1 MHMRSIQYSPAPQLN
16 VSFTNETEVT
26 QLRVSRNTTSTS
38 GALVRKATP
47 TRPPKEPP
55 TPPALQAPTTAAA
68 AVAPA
73 PAPAEPSQITGLG
86 KALHDASSAVTPSV
100 ADAALP
106 KQLLNATPPDVYSCH
121 DAGEAYAAAYL
132 TRKEPFLKHT
142 YGVNPRQHME
152 TGGTVF
158 RRQLVAYK
166 TVDMFDFGVEHLSW
180 LERRLSMQT
189 LSKSAKNVA
198 MAELVAVLKERE
210 ARLRASP
217 SRHDPRVSNDV
228 MVIMPFF
235 SGGSGDAGHS
245 VPELRQLYLNVT
257 FWSFHRHIKDISVC
271 VCTENDA
278 EWLRGNGLPWVE
290 IILENCHINVTDK
303 DTGKIYDKFKPSL
316 LGVLTSRAAQRR
328 MSTGKWK
335 HPYLFYTESDQVL
348 FLRSLAGLLSLAS
361 SNRYVAPHRML
372 PMPTMQTFQ
381 LLPRAFGLVDRHA
394 TLELKRNERNVIS
407 AADEYQ
413 LSCCFDRGECR
424 TRSHWKPWLKQTNE
438 FNLVKVEDSFPMV
451 SGEGNFL
458 RMEFRTC
465 EAHSTLVSCP

>member
-1 MHMRSIQYSPAPQLN
+1 MRSIQYSLAPQLN
-16 VSFTNETEVT
+16 VSFTNETGMKI
-26 QLRVSRNTTSTS
+26 LRSRNTTSTIGVS
-38 GALVRKATP
+38 ARKATP
-47 TRPPKEPP
+47 PIPSKPPPPLSPPPLRPSS
-55 TPPALQAPTTAAA
+55 PPAKEAA
-68 AVAPA
+68 
-73 PAPAEPSQITGLG
+73 GLG
-86 KALHDASSAVTPSV
+86 AALREASSAATPPV

-106 KQLLNATPPDVYSCH
+106 TQFLNATPPDVYSCH

-189 LSKSAKNVA
+189 LSKPAKKVA

-210 ARLRASP
+210 ARLRGSP

-271 VCTENDA
+271 VCTDNDA
-278 EWLRGNGLPWVE
+278 EWLRGNGLPWAE
-290 IILENCHINVTDK
+290 IILENCHIDVTDK
-303 DTGKIYDKFKPSL
+303 DTGKTYDKFKPSL
-316 LGVLTSRAAQRR
+316 LGVLTSRAAQHR

-348 FLRSLAGLLSLAS
+348 FLRSLAGLLALAS

-372 PMPTMQTFQ
+372 PMPTTQTFQ
-381 LLPRAFGLVDRHA
+381 QLPRAFGLVDRHA
-394 TLELKRNERNVIS
+394 TLELRRNERNVIS

-438 FNLVKVEDSFPMV
+438 FDLV
-451 SGEGNFL
+451 
-458 RMEFRTC
+458 
-465 EAHSTLVSCP
+465 